1 MIKINIARLLFCDSQ
16 LREIPVCRVHGGEA
30 QQNGRIAAYRSSRRT
45 PASLARKGPGPG
57 DDYRKGRHQPRLLRN
72 PENSLSFVELDRLL
86 MGCVAATKCRH
97 FGLLVG
103 QRSATLNP
111 PPRPCLAN
119 CCHQFIRTS
128 RLNCRIKPL
137 TS

>member
-1 MIKINIARLLFCDSQ
+1 MEEQQRIGVLVELPQVLREKGQDPATIIARAD
-16 LREIPVCRVHGGEA
+16 I
-30 QQNGRIAAYRSSRRT
+30 N
-45 PASLARKGPGPG
+45 PGLP
-57 DDYRKGRHQPRLLRN
+57 RN

-86 MGCVAATKCRH
+86 MGCVAATKFQH